1 MMRRLGLVVVL
12 AVAAAS
18 CANSSLGRS
27 IPACPADDDFISEVS
42 ASMILQMQAVD
53 SAKYV
58 PCVTDLKAGWSYDD
72 LVADRGKS
80 RFSLDSDRLGSG
92 FLEVTLLET
101 CETDGLAAV
110 SAPRDDV
117 SEYRSIRLVGST
129 VTVVIVPETG
139 RVIDYG
145 RRIEAELEARQ
156 VNGRQLFVV
165 FDDADVP
172 LAEKVAQASRN
183 GRPLVIL
190 DEEDALEET
199 ATLRMPG
206 RAESIRGLD
215 FERLVD
221 ALENR
226 LPQPSLRGTWVQV
239 FEGGCIRFD
248 FDAEGH
254 GVDGLISD
262 VEEAVGLFPAQEV
275 RRIMRD
281 AGVLG

>member
-1 MMRRLGLVVVL
+1 MMRRLGPLLAIAVV
-12 AVAAAS
+12 AGA
-18 CANSSLGRS
+18 CGNSALGRS

-58 PCVTDLKAGWSYDD
+58 PCVTDLKAGWSYED

-80 RFSLDSDRLGSG
+80 RFSLHSDRLGSG
-92 FLEVTLLET
+92 FLEVTLLEA

-110 SAPRDDV
+110 SSPRDDV
-117 SEYRSIRLVGST
+117 SEYRSIQLVGST
-129 VTVVIVPETG
+129 VTMVIVPETG
-139 RVIDYG
+139 REIDYA
-145 RRIEAELEARQ
+145 RRIEAELEARRI
-156 VNGRQLFVV
+156 NGRQVFVV
-165 FDDADVP
+165 FDDADLP
-172 LAEKVAQASRN
+172 LAEKVAQASRS

-221 ALENR
+221 TLEDR
-226 LPQPSLRGTWVQV
+226 LPKPSLRGTWVQV

-248 FDAEGH
+248 LDAEGH
-254 GVDGLISD
+254 GVDGLVGD
-262 VEEAVGLFPAQEV
+262 VEEAIGLFPAEEV